1 MRSKRVSYLVLAFAA
16 LLVLVTGSLAT
27 AMNENGGQSAT
38 ASQFECKP
46 IVVAVWSSPEHENL
60 VKTSQVYT
68 EATGCE
74 VIIEEIAREAY
85 YDKLTTTLL
94 AGSADYDVMYVSDDW
109 TPEWIEAQTLAPL
122 NQFFENPDLVSPD
135 FSLEALSLSP
145 DREVYGFP
153 SEGDTAWLFYR
164 VDLLEEAGLS
174 VPETWDEFLSAAIAL
189 NNPPERYGTLFGA
202 KPDEAIWD
210 FMHYLFGFGG
220 GVVDENYNVIVNN
233 ETAVEALTFYA
244 GLLNEYGVVPPDVVT
259 YGYNEILTALQQGK
273 VAMGIEWMAA
283 TATLQDCEQSPLV
296 CRDGEPLLQY
306 TLVPGIRLEDGT
318 VQRGQGGS
326 QWAWVIPAAAENQE
340 SAYKFIEW
348 LTGFE
353 GARQWALNGGIP
365 SNALALADP
374 EVVAIVPQFE
384 LLAEA
389 MPYRHLFPATTVS
402 SIMVNAFNDAIN
414 SAAAGVKTPQEALD
428 DAAAIM
434 HDALVEAGYLSE

>member
-1 MRSKRVSYLVLAFAA
+1 MRSKRVSYLVLAFVA

-27 AMNENGGQSAT
+27 AMNETGGQSAT
-38 ASQFECKP
+38 VSQFACEP
-46 IVVAVWSSPEHENL
+46 IVVAIWSSPEHENL

-374 EVVAIVPQFE
+374 EVVAIVPQFK

>member
-1 MRSKRVSYLVLAFAA
+1 MRSKRVSYLVLAFVA

-38 ASQFECKP
+38 ASQFECEP